1 MGNAEDLDF
10 FAPPPQTTDAARPA
24 SPVIL
29 TSVRDAEPSVVS
41 QITALRHRQD
51 ELFATA
57 RERRADLLAEL
68 GSLCTLLGPLTRDEI
83 PDGVIRRRKAKKG
96 TKPARAQKAKTEKG
110 GA

>member
-24 SPVIL
+24 SPAIL

-68 GSLCTLLGPLTRDEI
+68 GSLCGLLGALTRDEI
-83 PDGVIRRRKAKKG
+83 PDGVLKRRRKAKAAKKAAPR
-96 TKPARAQKAKTEKG
+96 KPKSEAA
-110 GA
+110 